1 MINRLF
7 LLSLHTHQC
16 GPNSQSLPTTEM
28 FLLKKKKS
36 NFSEAIGPLVTS
48 SFRDVRR
55 CSSKNKGKLVA
66 DELGDCKAVHRPRRH
81 THTLLWCQQSQEI
94 KKKHCCVFLFFHH
107 GRYIT
112 KVAAVAVAAAAAVEG
127 EEVYVCVGKEMG
139 TVFFRAPIQKLAPLP
154 LRWVLPLTRPFLSV
168 WCLCQF
174 LSVSLSFSNLIILLW
189 TLSCK
194 GLTLLAEQAGEASLR
209 G

>member
-127 EEVYVCVGKEMG
+127 RGGGLCVCGQGNGDCFLQSADSEVG
-139 TVFFRAPIQKLAPLP
+139 TTSTPLSP
-154 LRWVLPLTRPFLSV
+154 PPHKALSLRLMSVSVSFCLSV
-168 WCLCQF
+168 F
-174 LSVSLSFSNLIILLW
+174 L
-189 TLSCK
+189 
-194 GLTLLAEQAGEASLR
+194 
-209 G
+209 

>member
-1 MINRLF
+1 MDLIANRSRRLRCF
-7 LLSLHTHQC
+7 S
-16 GPNSQSLPTTEM
+16 
-28 FLLKKKKS
+28 LKKKKKQHIRGDQAARYV
-36 NFSEAIGPLVTS
+36 FSP
-48 SFRDVRR
+48 RRR
-55 CSSKNKGKLVA
+55 CLPPSRFSSKKTKNKDALVA
-66 DELGDCKAVHRPRRH
+66 DEPGDCKAAKTH
-81 THTLLWCQQSQEI
+81 THFHDANSHRRL
-94 KKKHCCVFLFFHH
+94 KKKKKASLCLLVFSSWQIHH
-107 GRYIT
+107 KGGGGGGGGGG
-112 KVAAVAVAAAAAVEG
+112 EG
-127 EEVYVCVGKEMG
+127 VYVCVGKKMG

-189 TLSCK
+189 TLSRK